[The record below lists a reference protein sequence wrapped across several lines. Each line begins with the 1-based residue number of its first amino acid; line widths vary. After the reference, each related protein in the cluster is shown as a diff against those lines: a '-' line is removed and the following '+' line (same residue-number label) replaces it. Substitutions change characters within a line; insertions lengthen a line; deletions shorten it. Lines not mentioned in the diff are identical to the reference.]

1 MTQLWEEFTEFKH
14 SFDRDTT
21 RYIKVAR
28 DWDTPM
34 FRKFLINI
42 EEHLGQGQAIHDY
55 RNVLVRIDQN
65 EELGVKKEILVKKY
79 KLFRKYDRLR
89 FCFISSKAQRSL
101 EIALFLLNNG
111 VNTPAPIAVIDDR
124 GKFNR
129 LLNCYYLTEYLDY
142 DVSFLQIIKEADENR
157 KRKILMEAAQNIR
170 LMHDVGIV
178 HKDLHATNIL
188 VKNQETHTE
197 FYFID
202 LNRARKKECLTL
214 EARAK
219 DLGRLALQQYDKL
232 IFFKSYDPQHYEC
245 LIQKSHKS
253 FARRK
258 KWIAFKDK
266 IRRLKSKLN

>member
-1 MTQLWEEFTEFKH
+1 MTQLWEELIEFKY

-28 DWDTPM
+28 DWDSPM

-42 EEHLGQGQAIHDY
+42 EEHLGQGEVIHDY

-79 KLFRKYDRLR
+79 KLFRRYDRFR
-89 FCFISSKAQRSL
+89 FRFISSKAQRSL
-101 EIALFLLNNG
+101 EVALFLLKNG
-111 VNTPAPIAVIDDR
+111 INTPAPIAVIDDR

-142 DVSFLQIIKEADENR
+142 DTSFLQVIKEMDENR
-157 KRKILMEAAQNIR
+157 KRKVITEAAQSIR
-170 LMHDVGIV
+170 LMHDAGIV
-178 HKDLHATNIL
+178 HNDLNALNIL
-188 VKNQETHTE
+188 IKNFEVRPE

-219 DLGRLALQQYDKL
+219 DLGRLALQQQDKL
-232 IFFKSYDPQHYEC
+232 IFFKSYDPQNYGC
-245 LIQKSHKS
+245 LIQKSHKV
-253 FARRK
+253 FAGRK
-258 KWIAFKDK
+258 KWMALKRK
-266 IRRLKSKLN
+266 IRRLKSKIN